1 MLIFFIKCI
10 TVFNIAFMP
19 RRYIL
24 DIINFQKDGNKMDD
38 NINKTE
44 FDKVFKLMKES
55 FPESEYQTYEK
66 QQKLLN
72 TKEYKILTKYDENK
86 NLIAFMALW
95 DFPELVFIE
104 HLAVSPL
111 CRGGGI
117 GTKFMKEV
125 MEKYNKQIILEIEPP
140 KNDIAAK
147 RCRFY
152 ERLGFSI
159 CDFEYYQKPL
169 RENQPKLRLNLMSY
183 PEPLDKNR
191 FEYVKDFLYRNVY
204 KYV

>member
-24 DIINFQKDGNKMDD
+24 DIINFQKDGNKMND

-86 NLIAFMALW
+86 KSASI
-95 DFPELVFIE
+95 
-104 HLAVSPL
+104 
-111 CRGGGI
+111 
-117 GTKFMKEV
+117 
-125 MEKYNKQIILEIEPP
+125 
-140 KNDIAAK
+140 
-147 RCRFY
+147 
-152 ERLGFSI
+152 RLGFFI
-159 CDFEYYQKPL
+159 CILFLCINEY
-169 RENQPKLRLNLMSY
+169 R
-183 PEPLDKNR
+183 
-191 FEYVKDFLYRNVY
+191 V
-204 KYV
+204 